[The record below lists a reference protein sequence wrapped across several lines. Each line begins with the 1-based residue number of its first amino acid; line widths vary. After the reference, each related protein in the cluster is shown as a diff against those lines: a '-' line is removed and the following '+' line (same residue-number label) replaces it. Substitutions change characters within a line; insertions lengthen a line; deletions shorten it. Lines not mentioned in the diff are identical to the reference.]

1 MKPKLLELS
10 DKKIKETQKL
20 NTGSSRK
27 SDNYFM
33 ALSMADLA
41 IIHEAFQEYDI
52 ALQKISVAISNFD
65 HK

>member
-1 MKPKLLELS
+1 MTFLQKIYFTYGIQMKPKLLELS

-41 IIHEAFQEYDI
+41 IIH
-52 ALQKISVAISNFD
+52 
-65 HK
+65 